1 MEKDTESKI
10 RNIKIIREI
19 ENLFFKPIITPIE
32 GIDISEEKQMMTER
46 PLVKNT
52 WYNWL
57 LNYIPKP
64 IKIQLG

>member
-32 GIDISEEKQMMTER
+32 GIDIFEEKQMMRER

>member
-64 IKIQLG
+64 IKIQLC